1 MKYKALL
8 ILIAFLVSTQ
18 VLAENKKLIQVE
30 FKITEEQYKSFYGN
44 EIPAIERDCSVLMA
58 DFLNSKFGFFQFQL
72 TPGEATLKIEL
83 DDSEQHAGS
92 NSNLKEVGFKLSI
105 HPQVKPGLV
114 ETTYWVFRPVER
126 YIEGLPDVRSEFVD
140 EVIQTFKLGAQS
152 NKEELVKNILSQVDV
167 ADDFYFIQARKLFI
181 VPLTKRESN
190 IAELSRFQIV
200 TKVSDILGTM
210 VLYDTTQV
218 LMSID
223 NKEAI
228 QLYHLPSTY
237 TVGSLVLKKL
247 KNGGQDVAGADTI
260 EKKIY
265 ILKHVPLPD
274 SELELVS
281 PEMILTDSNA
291 N

>member
-1 MKYKALL
+1 MKYRALL
-8 ILIAFLVSTQ
+8 ILIAFLISVQ
-18 VLAENKKLIQVE
+18 LFAENKKLIQVK
-30 FKITEEQYKSFYGN
+30 FVITEPQYKSFYGA
-44 EIPAIERDCSVLMA
+44 EIPAIERDCSRLMA

-72 TPGEATLKIEL
+72 NPGEATLKIEL
-83 DDSEQHAGS
+83 ADSEQQAGAHS
-92 NSNLKEVGFKLSI
+92 SLKEVGFKLSI
-105 HPQVKPGLV
+105 EPQVKPGIV

-126 YIEGLPDVRSEFVD
+126 YIEGLPDVRGEFVD
-140 EVIQTFKLGAQS
+140 EVIQTFRLGAQS
-152 NKEELVKNILSQVDV
+152 SKEELVKNILSQVDV
-167 ADDFYFIQARKLFI
+167 ADDFYFIQARKLFV
-181 VPLTKRESN
+181 VPITKRESN

-228 QLYHLPSTY
+228 QHYHLPATY
-237 TVGSLVLKKL
+237 TLGSLVLEKL
-247 KNGGQDVAGADTI
+247 KNSGQSFSGTDTI

-281 PEMILTDSNA
+281 PETILTDSNA